1 MRTLLLFV
9 FIIPVFG
16 FSQIDFKHITLEEGM
31 ALSKK
36 ENKPL
41 FVDVFATW
49 CGPCKQMANTTFK
62 NEEIVKYY
70 NEHFICIKIDGEKED
85 GPKVMMQYE
94 IAAYPTLLYFSSN
107 GILANRYVGGMD
119 VQTMKR
125 LGMKTAEPDKD
136 PATIASKKYQQSKK
150 KKEDLAA
157 LITTLNESAGDS
169 LKYYAELYY
178 KQYPK
183 LDLTVPFDFLVFE
196 KAENNFQSDLAKQFA
211 QNYKSYD
218 PVRTNAKLISLI
230 LTENENAK
238 KTQNFDNCEKVIRL
252 YFPILQDLKLSQLP
266 DMEELITQ
274 WKTEMEAY

>member
-1 MRTLLLFV
+1 MRTLLF
-9 FIIPVFG
+9 FIFLIPVLSFA
-16 FSQIDFKHITLEEGM
+16 QIDFKHITLEEGK

-49 CGPCKQMANTTFK
+49 CGPCKQMANTTFR

-85 GPKVMMQYE
+85 GPRVMTQYE
-94 IAAYPTLLYFSSN
+94 IAAYPTLLYFSPD
-107 GILANRYVGGMD
+107 GTVANRFVGGMD
-119 VQTMKR
+119 VPTMKR
-125 LGMKTAEPDKD
+125 LGIKTAEPDKD

-157 LITTLNESAGDS
+157 LITALNESAGDS
-169 LKYYAELYY
+169 LNYYAELYY

-183 LDLTVPFDFLVFE
+183 LDLKNPFDFLVFE
-196 KAENNFQSDLAKQFA
+196 KAENNFQSDLAKEFA
-211 QNYKSYD
+211 ANYKSYD
-218 PVRTNAKLISLI
+218 PARTNAKLISLI
-230 LTENENAK
+230 LVQNENAK
-238 KTQNFDNCEKVIRL
+238 KTQNFDDCEKVIRL
-252 YFPILQDLKLSQLP
+252 YFPLLRELGLSQLP
-266 DMEELITQ
+266 DMEDLIVQ